1 MYVCIGFFRV
11 PRHAPSQRPIGVLA
25 RGRNVGN
32 ERGEACPEITKSQS
46 YLLELAPPSIK
57 RRTVRGGKV
66 KKRRTRKR
74 AGAAVR
80 RLFEFFWLCW

>member
-1 MYVCIGFFRV
+1 VE
-11 PRHAPSQRPIGVLA
+11 
-25 RGRNVGN
+25 NK
-32 ERGEACPEITKSQS
+32 RGEACVETTESQS

-66 KKRRTRKR
+66 NKRRTRKR

-80 RLFEFFWLCW
+80 RLFEFCLLCW